1 MDRVPAHGIS
11 GWIARVRAPFF
22 TATLIPIVLGGVA
35 AWVYTGTLHVG
46 RFLLTLLGGLLLHA
60 GANLINDY
68 FDHLSGA
75 DRLNR
80 QAIAPFTGGGPAL
93 QLGLITPRRAR
104 NEALAYFAA
113 GGLIGLYLAW
123 ASFHGQGQRLA
134 DRMVCEALGPQVPWV
149 LVIGALG
156 VFTGIFYTARLAPLG
171 LGEVALF
178 LDFGPLMVLGTW
190 VVQTGSP
197 AWTPVWV
204 SLPVAFLISNVL
216 WINQF
221 PDAVAD
227 AQVGKRHWVVRLGR
241 KRALSI
247 YGGLFLAA
255 YLSLAATWLAGLTPV
270 WTLLALL
277 PAPLAWRA
285 WRVARVNYDRMPEL
299 APANALT
306 VQTHLL
312 TGVFLIVGYLIQGLI
327 G

>member
-1 MDRVPAHGIS
+1 MERVPAHGIP

-35 AWVYTGTLHVG
+35 VWVYTGTLHVG
-46 RFLLTLLGGLLLHA
+46 RFLLTLLGGSLLHA

-68 FDHLSGA
+68 FDHLSGT

-80 QAIAPFTGGGPAL
+80 EAIVPFTGGGPAL

-123 ASFHGQGQRLA
+123 ASFHGQG
-134 DRMVCEALGPQVPWV
+134 ALGPQVPWV

-156 VFTGIFYTARLAPLG
+156 VLTGIFYTARLAPLG

-190 VVQTGSP
+190 VVQTGSL
-197 AWTPVWV
+197 AWTPVWA
-204 SLPVAFLISNVL
+204 SLPIAFLISNVL

-221 PDAVAD
+221 PDTVAD

-241 KRALSI
+241 KNALPI

-255 YLSLAATWLAGLTPV
+255 YLSLAATWLAGRAPV

-285 WRVARVNYDRMPEL
+285 WGIARANYDQMPDL

-306 VQTHLL
+306 VQVHLL
-312 TGVFLIVGYLIQGLI
+312 TGVFLIVGYLIQGI
-327 G
+327 TR

>member
-1 MDRVPAHGIS
+1 MEKIPAHGIP

-35 AWVYTGTLHVG
+35 AWVYTGTLHVA
-46 RFLLTLLGGLLLHA
+46 RFLLTLLGGLLLQA

-68 FDHLSGA
+68 FDHLSGT

-80 QAIAPFTGGGPAL
+80 EAIVPFTGGGPAL

-104 NEALAYFAA
+104 NESLAYFVA
-113 GGLIGLYLAW
+113 GGLIGLYLAG
-123 ASFHGQGQRLA
+123 ASS
-134 DRMVCEALGPQVPWV
+134 PWV

-156 VFTGIFYTARLAPLG
+156 VLTGIFYTARLAPLG

-197 AWTPVWV
+197 AWTPIWV

-216 WINQF
+216 WLNQF
-221 PDAVAD
+221 PDTVAD
-227 AQVGKRHWVVRLGR
+227 AEVGKRHWVVRLGR
-241 KRALSI
+241 ERALPI
-247 YGGLFLAA
+247 YGGLFLAT
-255 YLSLAATWLAGLTPV
+255 YLSLVATWLAGRAPV

-285 WRVARVNYDRMPEL
+285 WRIARANYDRMTEM

-306 VQTHLL
+306 VQVHLL
-312 TGVFLIVGYLIQGLI
+312 TGVFLIVGYLIQGII

>member
-1 MDRVPAHGIS
+1 MEKVPAHGIS

-22 TATLIPIVLGGVA
+22 TATLIPIALGGVA
-35 AWVYTGTLHVG
+35 VWVYTGTLHVG

-68 FDHLSGA
+68 FDHLSGT

-80 QAIAPFTGGGPAL
+80 EAIAPFTGGGPAL

-104 NEALAYFAA
+104 NEALVYFAA
-113 GGLIGLYLAW
+113 GGLVGLYLAW
-123 ASFHGQGQRLA
+123 ASFHDQG
-134 DRMVCEALGPQVPWV
+134 VLGPQSPWV

-156 VFTGIFYTARLAPLG
+156 VLTGIFYTARLAPWG

-197 AWTPVWV
+197 AWTPIWA
-204 SLPVAFLISNVL
+204 SLPVGFLISNVL

-221 PDAVAD
+221 PDTVAD
-227 AQVGKRHWVVRLGR
+227 AQVGKRHWVVRLGW
-241 KRALSI
+241 KRALPI
-247 YGGLFLAA
+247 YGGLFLAV
-255 YLSLAATWLAGLTPV
+255 YLSLAATWLAGLAPV

-285 WRVARVNYDRMPEL
+285 WRIARANYDQMPEL

-306 VQTHLL
+306 VQVHLL
-312 TGVFLIVGYLIQGLI
+312 TGIFLIVGYLIQGLI
-327 G
+327 R